1 MLSLLLPLLRGHGS
15 PHPARL
21 LPLACVLVALGS
33 LAGSL
38 PGMALA
44 ADGVVAHAEDQLFTV
59 RTLSQARTAAGDER
73 LVVVYLTEDGND
85 DCAFMEAE
93 AWTHPD
99 VRAWVDE
106 HATTQRGRQFSVMHF
121 VGNSV
126 NIDAAKLQLVMRITD
141 AIQNG
146 VLQPAQRDTANARGR
161 DRDRSPGQA

>member
-59 RTLSQARTAAGDER
+59 RTLSQARTAAGGWEVAPG
-73 LVVVYLTEDGND
+73 VVG
-85 DCAFMEAE
+85 AR
-93 AWTHPD
+93 
-99 VRAWVDE
+99 VRDYNFGIEPRAC
-106 HATTQRGRQFSVMHF
+106 
-121 VGNSV
+121 
-126 NIDAAKLQLVMRITD
+126 II
-141 AIQNG
+141 
-146 VLQPAQRDTANARGR
+146 
-161 DRDRSPGQA
+161 

>member
-1 MLSLLLPLLRGHGS
+1 MKRNRDNMERDIHNNRHETVPFPAELTGYIIGGGGNGIRSLRERS
-15 PHPARL
+15 
-21 LPLACVLVALGS
+21 
-33 LAGSL
+33 
-38 PGMALA
+38 
-44 ADGVVAHAEDQLFTV
+44 GV
-59 RTLSQARTAAGDER
+59 S
-73 LVVVYLTEDGND
+73 
-85 DCAFMEAE
+85 
-93 AWTHPD
+93 
-99 VRAWVDE
+99 RAWVDE